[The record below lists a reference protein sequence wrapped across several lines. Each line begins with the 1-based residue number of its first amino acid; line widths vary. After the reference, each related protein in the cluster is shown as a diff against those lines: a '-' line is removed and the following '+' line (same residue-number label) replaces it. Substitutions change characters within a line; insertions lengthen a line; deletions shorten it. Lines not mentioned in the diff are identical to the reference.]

1 MKRAIKSLALL
12 VLGLGTI
19 AVGSLWLDATSIA
32 QVNKSASYESAKV
45 PPPKP
50 GQKKVVLKNLGM
62 T

>member
-1 MKRAIKSLALL
+1 MDATIKKWTLL
-12 VLGLGTI
+12 VFG
-19 AVGSLWLDATSIA
+19 VGIVTVGYFWLNPIQTA
-32 QVNKSASYESAKV
+32 QVHGASGYVSSKV